1 MREAKLL
8 EESQNDEDDDDDDE
22 VMSPKSNL
30 DFEMKL
36 RNVAGISRL

>member
-8 EESQNDEDDDDDDE
+8 EESRNDEDDDDDE
-22 VMSPKSNL
+22 VKSPKSNL